1 MHRTAIVLFV
11 AAALAAQNQPQLKV
25 PDSVALERD
34 IDYANAHGTKLQLDV
49 ARPKG
54 EGPFPA
60 IVMIHGGGFRG
71 GNRQSYVPMAVRMA
85 ERGFVAAT
93 VSYRLAPKYQYPS
106 PVFDVKSA
114 VRFLRANA
122 GRFHIDK
129 DNIGAMGGSAG
140 GHLALM
146 LGLTGGVAL
155 LEGDGVHAEQSSRV
169 KCVVNYYGPADFT
182 RIYDKGGDAAQV
194 LPQFLGGSSKYA
206 HRAHIQA
213 SPLNWV
219 SPDDPPVLTIHGTK
233 DPLVPYEHGV
243 WITGKLIANGV
254 EAELAT
260 MSGAGH
266 GFHGKDGEE
275 AERRTVEFFERH
287 LKTKPSGRKVFL
299 SNHARTGE
307 VLAIDWPSGK
317 ILYTVPNAGG
327 HDVQALRNGNVLLTR
342 DSKGVVVE
350 VAPDGREVWSYSEG
364 LKRPLSAQRLEN
376 GNTLIGD
383 TLLGKVIEVTAQ
395 GKVVWTYENADLG
408 NGRMRESR
416 RTPQGTTLIAIEAAG
431 RIIEVDATGKIVWSH
446 QFDAVRK
453 PYLAIRLA
461 NGNTMISNAEPG
473 EVVEV
478 DRAGKVVRSIGSDD
492 RVKMGWASGFAPQPD
507 GSVFIVDYTG
517 RRVIEV
523 NAKGDVV
530 NEIRNPAWSI
540 ASISTN

>member
-1 MHRTAIVLFV
+1 MHLAGLVLLS
-11 AAALAAQNQPQLKV
+11 ATLSAQNQAQLKV
-25 PDSVALERD
+25 PDSVVLERD
-34 IDYANAHGTKLQLDV
+34 IDYANAHGARLQMDV
-49 ARPKG
+49 ARPRG
-54 EGPFPA
+54 DGPFPT

-71 GNRQSYVPMAVRMA
+71 GNRQSYVPMAVRLA

-93 VSYRLAPKYQYPS
+93 ITYRLSPKYQFPA
-106 PVFDVKSA
+106 PVFDTKSA

-122 GRFHIDK
+122 GRFHIDA

-146 LGLTGGVAL
+146 LGLTGGVAS
-155 LEGDGVHAEQSSRV
+155 LEGEGPNPEQSSRI

-194 LPQFLGGSSKYA
+194 LPQFLGGSGKTA
-206 HRAHIQA
+206 QRAHIQA
-213 SPLNWV
+213 SPLNWI

-243 WITGKLIANGV
+243 WITERLIANGV

-266 GFHGKDGEE
+266 GFRGKDAED
-275 AERRTVEFFERH
+275 AERRTVEFFEKH
-287 LKTKPSGRKVFL
+287 LKPKPAGRKVFL

-307 VLAIDWPSGK
+307 VMAVDWPSGK
-317 ILYTVPNAGG
+317 VLFTVPNAGG
-327 HDVQALRNGNVLLTR
+327 HDVQALPNGNVLLTR
-342 DSKGVVVE
+342 DSKGTVVE
-350 VAPDGREVWSYSEG
+350 VTPQGREVWSYSEG

-383 TLLGKVIEVTAQ
+383 TLLGKVIEVTPQ
-395 GKVVWTYENADLG
+395 GKTVWTYENADLG

-431 RIIEVDATGKIVWSH
+431 KIIEVDAAGKTIWSH

-453 PYLAIRLA
+453 PYLAIRLP
-461 NGNTMISNAEPG
+461 NGNTMVSNAEPG

-517 RRVIEV
+517 RRVVEV
-523 NAKGDVV
+523 NAKGDLV
-530 NEIRNPAWSI
+530 NEIRNSSWSI